1 MMYDIGCVGTPKRIY
16 DRLRGH
22 TSCIRFG
29 APIHHR
35 LTNYA
40 ALFFLL
46 FLTSCLSTKQL
57 EGNKYLLT
65 AQNVRGSRSIPTD
78 ELESLIPQKTNRRIL
93 GLPITP
99 ALWFYR
105 FGQQS
110 YNREA
115 ALRNLQEKTSEFDSL
130 SDQLT
135 DSANVNSDTDVR
147 LRKLNRRYARQ
158 LNRLRLRAE
167 EGNWL
172 MRSLG
177 EPPSYFSEA
186 DARTNALK
194 IREYVTNKGFL
205 NAQTTY
211 RLDTLLRRQIRVN
224 YVVTE
229 NNPFYI
235 RTVDYEIADPR
246 IDSIVR
252 QLLNKSALRTGI
264 RFDVNNLATE
274 RIRIESLLRDRGYY
288 GFSRQYVRAT
298 DVDTT
303 RRFMRVSGQDSLQ
316 RSLDLYVQILNPPG
330 KSAHPVYT
338 FGGVTVR
345 IDGSQEAGAA
355 GPVPATISLAD
366 TTRQNGIAYLRNGR
380 DISTRLLDS
389 KIRIRPGTLYSQFD
403 YRDTQRQ
410 LFLLNQ
416 FKFVNVNFTDTT
428 NRRLQTLITASPLD
442 KYEYSFEG
450 GLFVLYQNQ
459 SSYPGPFANLTFRV
473 RNLFGGL
480 ETLETSVRYGFEAQ
494 TGFSNSTTTD
504 ASRAYR
510 ATEIGVTTSLIFP
523 QILFPGGVRFRFTPY
538 APRTQV
544 SLGFTNTRRPDFQRS
559 LLRATMAY
567 NWQSSPARQ
576 FSFLIADINLIN
588 AGQGGNDTISN
599 QFEELLNRDQ
609 ALGGTLF
616 RSFRRSFAS
625 GVSMA
630 YTYNTNVIGQNRR
643 ANFLRAIVES
653 GGTTLNLF
661 SNRQVQRFF
670 NPQGTDSTG
679 LQYYKYL
686 RFSVDYRHYI
696 PLRSRT
702 TLAFRINT
710 GLVYGYGANG
720 GPAPYEKLFF
730 AGGSNSIRAW
740 LPRRLGPGSAF
751 PQPSTNKPGQ
761 PAISSDADREG
772 QLLYTFEKPGDIL
785 IEGSAEL
792 RGRLFKLVADVDG
805 AIFIDAGN
813 VWQLPGKGS
822 APGSEFRFS
831 SFVPQIAVGTGV
843 GLRLNFSFFIIRFD
857 GGIKVWDP
865 ARQYVNSEGMA
876 IDDRFILPKFSFS
889 KLSKG
894 PNPLVVNF
902 GIGYPF

>member
-1 MMYDIGCVGTPKRIY
+1 MIYDIGGMIHGKFR
-16 DRLRGH
+16 
-22 TSCIRFG
+22 SCT
-29 APIHHR
+29 AYPIHHTLIKYSALLAL
-35 LTNYA
+35 LT
-40 ALFFLL
+40 LS
-46 FLTSCLSTKQL
+46 SCLSTKQL
-57 EGNKYLLT
+57 EGNEYLLT
-65 AQNVRGSRSIPTD
+65 AQTVRGSRTLPAD
-78 ELESLIPQKTNRRIL
+78 ELLSLIPQKPNRRVL

-105 FGQQS
+105 LGQQS
-110 YNREA
+110 YDREA
-115 ALRNLQEKTSEFDSL
+115 AIRNLAEKTAEFDRL
-130 SDQLT
+130 SEQLT
-135 DSANVNSDTDVR
+135 DSTNATKTTDAQ
-147 LRKLNRRYARQ
+147 LRQLNRRYARK

-167 EGNWL
+167 QGNWL

-177 EPPSYFSEA
+177 EPPSYFVEA
-186 DARTNALK
+186 DARANAVK
-194 IREYVTNKGFL
+194 MREYLANKGFL
-205 NAQTTY
+205 KALTSY

-224 YVVTE
+224 YLVTE
-229 NNPFYI
+229 NEPFFI
-235 RTVDYEIADPR
+235 RTITYEIADPR

-252 QLLNKSALRTGI
+252 QSLDNSTLRTGT
-264 RFDVNNLATE
+264 RFDIDNLAAE
-274 RIRIESLLRDRGYY
+274 RVRIESLLRDRGYY

-303 RRFMRVSGQDSLQ
+303 RRFVRVPGKDSLQ
-316 RSLDLYVQILNPPG
+316 RSLNLYVQIINPPG
-330 KSAHPVYT
+330 RSAHPIYT

-345 IDGSQEAGAA
+345 IDGSQDAGSST
-355 GPVPATISLAD
+355 PVPVVSSLAD
-366 TTRQNGIAYLRNGR
+366 TTRRNGINYLLNGR
-380 DISTRLLDS
+380 DISARLIDS
-389 KIRIRPGTLYSQFD
+389 KIRIRPNTPYNQSA

-442 KYEYSFEG
+442 KYEYTFEG
-450 GLFVLYQNQ
+450 GLFVLYQQQ

-480 ETLETSVRYGFEAQ
+480 ETLETSVRYGFEYQ
-494 TGFSNSTTTD
+494 TGFNTNTSTNP
-504 ASRAYR
+504 YR

-523 QILFPGGVRFRFTPY
+523 QILFPGQLRFRFSPY

-567 NWQSSPARQ
+567 NWQTSPAKQ

-588 AGQGGNDTISN
+588 AGRGFDPDISR
-599 QFEELLNRDQ
+599 QFQDSLDSDQ
-609 ALGGTLF
+609 RRGGTLF

-625 GVSMA
+625 GISMA

-643 ANFLRAIVES
+643 ANFLRAVVES

-661 SNRQVQRFF
+661 STRQLERLF

-679 LQYYKYL
+679 LQYYKYF

-696 PLRSRT
+696 PLRPRT
-702 TLAFRINT
+702 TLAFRLNT
-710 GLVYGYGANG
+710 GLVYGYGPNN

-740 LPRRLGPGSAF
+740 LPRRLGPGS
-751 PQPSTNKPGQ
+751 QPPPLTTDPTRAGQ
-761 PAISSDADREG
+761 F
-772 QLLYTFEKPGDIL
+772 LYTFEKPGDL
-785 IEGSAEL
+785 LLEGSVEL

-813 VWQLPGKGS
+813 VWQLPGRGTTTK
-822 APGSEFRFS
+822 SEFRFN
-831 SFVPQIAVGTGV
+831 SFVPEIAVGTGV
-843 GLRLNFSFFIIRFD
+843 GLRLNFSIFIIRFD

-865 ARQYVNSEGMA
+865 ARQYIDGEGLA
-876 IDDRFILPKFSFS
+876 VDDRFILPKFSLR